1 MAQLEKCMQST
12 KGLQIA
18 GLSTIGLTAAGIAGN
33 IYEATVITKNKN
45 KLDSLDTNTESETK
59 TTTPPN
65 KDAKPI
71 TITQPKTTTKPN
83 EDTNPITITQT
94 KTTTSLNKD
103 KKDIVI
109 TATTPTPKTVKQIVE
124 NDIATINSTT
134 VQPGAKIYT
143 HGYYV
148 TQLSRELNYD
158 IFIAMVDAFMEEC
171 LKLREQ
177 SGLEKIDAIQNPEY
191 RDSSVKSLPK
201 LKDDDILT
209 DSTKHL
215 FYTCE

>member
-1 MAQLEKCMQST
+1 MQLVKEKQEKMAQLEKCMQST

-65 KDAKPI
+65 KDA
-71 TITQPKTTTKPN
+71 KPN

>member
-1 MAQLEKCMQST
+1 MGSGSS
-12 KGLQIA
+12 GLYS
-18 GLSTIGLTAAGIAGN
+18 GSGGG
-33 IYEATVITKNKN
+33 
-45 KLDSLDTNTESETK
+45 S
-59 TTTPPN
+59 
-65 KDAKPI
+65 
-71 TITQPKTTTKPN
+71 QPYAELYHVVK
-83 EDTNPITITQT
+83 EE
-94 KTTTSLNKD
+94 LNKD

-124 NDIATINSTT
+124 KDIATINSTT

-148 TQLSRELNYD
+148 TQLSKELNSD
-158 IFIAMVDAFMEEC
+158 ISIAMVDAFMEEC

-177 SGLEKIDAIQNPEY
+177 NGLEKINAILNPEY
-191 RDSSVKSLPK
+191 QDSSVKSLPK